1 LADRYPGLCGD
12 MSVAGERRRGIRS
25 ASLGQTTE
33 TCLTPPSA
41 RSRRGARDYRP
52 GSSCGSQRWAPI
64 SPIGSAP
71 GRRRSGTAARWR
83 SPAARA
89 ALAALGSSR
98 PPPSRLRR
106 MLRNPMPAI
115 SSIAVCGVDLS
126 MTAMP
131 LARAPSRRT
140 ASWRPPRRRRRG
152 GAFHVASARR
162 YPPSRSDGRSSRPSI
177 RRSGA
182 ACPAKFQFPQM
193 KVYSM
198 RLATDGH

>member
-12 MSVAGERRRGIRS
+12 MSVAGERRRSIRS
-25 ASLGQTTE
+25 PSLGQTTE

-41 RSRRGARDYRP
+41 RSRRGAGLSTRIFLRV
-52 GSSCGSQRWAPI
+52 
-64 SPIGSAP
+64 
-71 GRRRSGTAARWR
+71 
-83 SPAARA
+83 
-89 ALAALGSSR
+89 AALGARFANWFSTRPSSIGNGGAMAVAGR
-98 PPPSRLRR
+98 PRRLGRIGIEPSAAALEVEADAAKSDARHLLDCRLRGR
-106 MLRNPMPAI
+106 L
-115 SSIAVCGVDLS
+115 VDA
-126 MTAMP
+126 AMP
-131 LARAPSRRT
+131 RARAPSRRT
-140 ASWRPPRRRRRG
+140 ASWRLPRRRRRG

-162 YPPSRSDGRSSRPSI
+162 FPPSRSDGRSSRPSI